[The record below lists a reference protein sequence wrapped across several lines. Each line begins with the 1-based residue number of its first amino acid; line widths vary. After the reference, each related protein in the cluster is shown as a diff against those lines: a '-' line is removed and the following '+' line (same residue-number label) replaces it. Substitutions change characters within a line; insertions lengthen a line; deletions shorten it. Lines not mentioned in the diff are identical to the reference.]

1 MTRRALSFVVPLL
14 ALGFAAGAGCSKSAP
29 RPPRPPR
36 PNVIFIL
43 LDTLR
48 SDRLSSYGYGKPT
61 TPNLDAFAKSGVLFE
76 QARSQAS
83 CTFPSVN
90 SMLTSRWPLHF
101 LGQPE
106 DRIGIPKEY
115 PALQEILKTAGYQTL
130 AVTASPIVRRSPSH
144 HNLHGGF
151 ERGFDVFDESCHIRR
166 ANCVNRRAAHHLNR
180 LEKPGP
186 FFLYLH
192 YMDVHSAYI
201 PPSPFKERFVEPYPE
216 ARPWILKGN
225 PRPIRRSLTGE
236 GRKVEMSARDVAY
249 MSGLYDGELAYL
261 DDQLRRLFEDLKQR
275 GLLDS
280 SIVIIA
286 ADHGEEFMEH
296 GRMIHCEVL
305 YDTSVHVPLIVRL
318 PPELRPRGEK
328 ASARIAALVENMDLA
343 PTILDYLGLQA
354 PGPLDGKSLRPL
366 IEQGTPLHDTS
377 FALQYALR
385 SATDGKAKLIFDQG
399 TGKFELHDLASD
411 RFETKDVLAANRRT
425 YFALRKKLEARMTA
439 LEGGFATK
447 GSLDAARE
455 GERQLKALG
464 YLQ

>member
-1 MTRRALSFVVPLL
+1 MYNRPDMTRRAISLSVGLLL
-14 ALGFAAGAGCSKSAP
+14 ALGFVGGAGCAKPA
-29 RPPRPPR
+29 PR

-48 SDRLSSYGYGKPT
+48 SDRLSSYGYAKPT
-61 TPNLDAFAKSGVLFE
+61 TPNLDAFAREGVLFE

-90 SMLTSRWPLHF
+90 SILTSRWPIHF

-106 DRIGIPKEY
+106 GRIGIPKEY
-115 PALQEILKTAGYQTL
+115 PALQEILKQSGYRTI
-130 AVTASPIVRRSPSH
+130 AVTASPIVRKSPSH
-144 HNLHGGF
+144 HNSFGGF
-151 ERGFDVFDESCHIRR
+151 ERGFDIFDESCPSRR
-166 ANCVNRRAAHHLNR
+166 ASCVNRRTERYLND
-180 LEKPGP
+180 LGNEP

-192 YMDVHSAYI
+192 YMDVHSSYI
-201 PPSPFKERFVEPYPE
+201 PPSPWRERFVAPYRQ

-236 GRKVEMSARDVAY
+236 GKKVVMSERDVAY

-261 DDQLRRLFEDLKQR
+261 DDQLRLLFADLRKR

-280 SIVIIA
+280 SIVVIA

-305 YDTSVHVPLIVRL
+305 YDTSIHVPMIVRL
-318 PPELRPRGEK
+318 PPGLRPQGAK
-328 ASARIAALVENMDLA
+328 ASGRISGLVENMDLT
-343 PTILDYLGLQA
+343 PTILDYLGVK
-354 PGPLDGKSLRPL
+354 PPTPLDGLSLRPL
-366 IEQGTPLHDTS
+366 IENGTPLHDTS

-385 SATDGKAKLIFDQG
+385 SATDGRSKLIFDPS
-399 TGKFELHDLASD
+399 TGRFALYDLATD
-411 RFETKDVLAANRRT
+411 RFEQKDVLAENRRT
-425 YFALRKKLEARMTA
+425 YSALRKKLEARMTA
-439 LEGGFATK
+439 LEGGLATE

>member
-1 MTRRALSFVVPLL
+1 MRIERVSSSPQPVARVPGLYNRAHMTRRAIFFVAPLL
-14 ALGFAAGAGCSKSAP
+14 ALGFAGNAGCSKPA
-29 RPPRPPR
+29 PR

-61 TPNLDAFAKSGVLFE
+61 TPNLDAFAKEGVLFE

-90 SMLTSRWPLHF
+90 SILTSRWPLHF
-101 LGQPE
+101 LGQAD

-151 ERGFDVFDESCHIRR
+151 ERGFDVFDETCHIRR
-166 ANCVNRRAAHHLNR
+166 ANCVNRRTAHHLNR
-180 LEKPGP
+180 LGEGP

-201 PPSPFKERFVEPYPE
+201 PPSPWKERFVEPYPE
-216 ARPWILKGN
+216 ARPWILMGN

-236 GRKVEMSARDVAY
+236 GRKVEMSPRDVAY

-261 DDQLRRLFEDLKQR
+261 DDQLRRLFADLKQR

-280 SIVIIA
+280 SIVIVA

-318 PPELRPRGEK
+318 PPSLRPRGEK
-328 ASARIAALVENMDLA
+328 ASARIAALVENMDLT
-343 PTILDYLGLQA
+343 PTILDYLGIK
-354 PGPLDGKSLRPL
+354 PPTPLDGVSLRPL
-366 IEQGTPLHDTS
+366 IENGTSLHDTS
-377 FALQYALR
+377 YALQYALR
-385 SATDGKAKLIFDQG
+385 SVPDGRTKLIFDPG
-399 TGKFELHDLASD
+399 TGKFELHDLAD
-411 RFETKDVLAANRRT
+411 VRFEQKDV
-425 YFALRKKLEARMTA
+425 
-439 LEGGFATK
+439 
-447 GSLDAARE
+447 
-455 GERQLKALG
+455 
-464 YLQ
+464 

>member
-1 MTRRALSFVVPLL
+1 MTRGRISLFLISLF
-14 ALGFAAGAGCSKSAP
+14 ALGLGGSAACRKPAL
-29 RPPRPPR
+29 R

-61 TPNLDAFAKSGVLFE
+61 TPNLDAFARGGVLFE

-90 SMLTSRWPLHF
+90 SILTSRWPLHF
-101 LGQPE
+101 LGQPG

-115 PALQEILKTAGYQTL
+115 PALQEILKASGYQTL
-130 AVTASPIVRRSPSH
+130 AVTASPIVRKSPSH
-144 HNLHGGF
+144 HNLYGGF
-151 ERGFDVFDESCHIRR
+151 DRGFDVFDESCHIRR
-166 ANCVNRRAAHHLNR
+166 ANCVNRRADHHLNR
-180 LEKPGP
+180 LGKGP

-201 PPSPFKERFVEPYPE
+201 PLSPWKERFVAPYPE

-236 GRKVEMSARDVAY
+236 GRKVEMSPRDVAY

-261 DDQLRRLFEDLKQR
+261 DDQLRELFADLKQR
-275 GLLDS
+275 DLLDT
-280 SIVIIA
+280 SIVIVA

-305 YDTSVHVPLIVRL
+305 YDTSVHVPMIVRL
-318 PPELRPRGEK
+318 PPELRPSGDK
-328 ASARIAALVENMDLA
+328 AAGRIAALVENLDLT
-343 PTILDYLGLQA
+343 PTILDYLGIKA

-366 IEQGTPLHDTS
+366 IEEGTPLHDTS
-377 FALQYALR
+377 YALQYALR
-385 SATDGKAKLIFDQG
+385 SATDGKSKLIFDQG

-411 RFETKDVLAANRRT
+411 RFEQKDVLAADRRT

-447 GSLDAARE
+447 GSLDSARE

>member
-1 MTRRALSFVVPLL
+1 MSRRALSFVLSLL
-14 ALGFAAGAGCSKSAP
+14 ALGFAAGAGCGKPASS
-29 RPPRPPR
+29 PPR

-48 SDRLSSYGYGKPT
+48 ADRLSAYGYAKPT
-61 TPNLDAFAKSGVLFE
+61 TPNLDAFAKEGLLFE
-76 QARSQAS
+76 QARSQAA

-90 SMLTSRWPLHF
+90 STLTSRWPLHF
-101 LGQPE
+101 LAQPE
-106 DRIGIPKEY
+106 ERIGIPKEY
-115 PALQEILKTAGYQTL
+115 PALQEILKAGGYQTL
-130 AVTASPIVRRSPSH
+130 AVTASPIVRKNPSH
-144 HNLHGGF
+144 HNKHGGF

-166 ANCVNRRAAHHLNR
+166 ASCVNRRAAHHLNR
-180 LEKPGP
+180 LGEGP

-236 GRKVEMSARDVAY
+236 GRKVEMSARDIAY

-261 DDQLRRLFEDLKQR
+261 DDQLRELFADLKQR
-275 GLLDS
+275 GLLDT
-280 SIVIIA
+280 SIVVVA

-305 YDTSVHVPLIVRL
+305 HDTSIHVPLIVRL
-318 PPELRPRGEK
+318 PPDLRPRGK
-328 ASARIAALVENMDLA
+328 GAGRIEALVENLDLT
-343 PTILDYLGLQA
+343 PTILDYLKIEP
-354 PGPLDGKSLRPL
+354 PGPLDGKSLRML
-366 IEQGTPLHDTS
+366 IEGGAPPHDMS
-377 FALQYALR
+377 YALQYAQR
-385 SATDGKAKLIFDQG
+385 SATDGRAKLIFDQ
-399 TGKFELHDLASD
+399 ASGRFQLFDHTAD
-411 RFETKDVLAANRRT
+411 RLETKDVLAANRRT
-425 YFALRKKLEARMTA
+425 YYALRKKLEARMTA

>member
-1 MTRRALSFVVPLL
+1 MTRRTISLVVLLL
-14 ALGFAAGAGCSKSAP
+14 ALGLCGNAGCAKPA
-29 RPPRPPR
+29 PR

-48 SDRLSSYGYGKPT
+48 SDRLSSYGYPKPT
-61 TPNLDAFAKSGVLFE
+61 TPNLDAFAKEGVLFE

-90 SMLTSRWPLHF
+90 SILTSRWPLHF

-115 PALQEILKTAGYQTL
+115 VTLQEILGQSGYQTI

-151 ERGFDVFDESCHIRR
+151 ERGFDVFDETCHIRR
-166 ANCVNRRAAHHLNR
+166 ANCVNRRTQHHLNR
-180 LEKPGP
+180 LAKGP

-216 ARPWILKGN
+216 ARPWILMGN

-236 GRKVEMSARDVAY
+236 GRRVEMSARDVAY

-261 DDQLRRLFEDLKQR
+261 DDQLRQLFADLKER

-280 SIVIIA
+280 SIVVVA

-318 PPELRPRGEK
+318 PPELRPRGAK
-328 ASARIAALVENMDLA
+328 ASPRIAALVENLDLT
-343 PTILDYLGLQA
+343 PTILDYLGMK
-354 PGPLDGKSLRPL
+354 PPTPLDGVSLRPL

-385 SATDGKAKLIFDQG
+385 SATDGRSKLIFDQG
-399 TGKFELHDLASD
+399 SGRFELHDMATD
-411 RFETKDVLAANRRT
+411 RLEQKDVLAAQRRT

-439 LEGGFATK
+439 LEGGFATA
-447 GSLDAARE
+447 GSLAAARE

>member
-1 MTRRALSFVVPLL
+1 MARRPVVYAVSLLLLSL
-14 ALGFAAGAGCSKSAP
+14 ASGTACGKPAQK
-29 RPPRPPR
+29 

-48 SDRLSSYGYGKPT
+48 YDRLGAYGYAKPT
-61 TPNLDAFAKSGVLFE
+61 TPHLDAFAKEGVLFE
-76 QARSQAS
+76 QARSQAA

-90 SMLTSRWPLHF
+90 SILTSRWPLHF
-101 LGQPE
+101 LGQP
-106 DRIGIPKEY
+106 DNQIGIPKEY
-115 PALQEILKTAGYQTL
+115 PALPEILQSNGYQTL
-130 AVTASPIVRRSPSH
+130 AVTASPIVRKNPSH
-144 HNLHGGF
+144 HNMHGGF
-151 ERGFDVFDESCHIRR
+151 ERGFNVFDESCHIRR
-166 ANCVNRRAAHHLNR
+166 ASCVNRRASHHLNR
-180 LEKPGP
+180 IDPKTP

-201 PPSPFKERFVEPYPE
+201 PPSPWKERFVEPYPE

-261 DDQLRRLFEDLKQR
+261 DAQLGELFAQLDKD

-280 SIVIIA
+280 SIVVVA

-305 YDTSVHVPLIVRL
+305 YETSIHVPLIVRF
-318 PPELRPRGEK
+318 PPALRTKGAK
-328 ASARIAALVENMDLA
+328 ARIGELVENLDVT
-343 PTILDYLGLQA
+343 PTLLDYLGIQP
-354 PGPLDGKSLRPL
+354 PGPVDGKSLRPL
-366 IEQGTPLHDTS
+366 IEEGTPLHDGS
-377 FALQYALR
+377 YSLQYAQR
-385 SATDGKAKLIFDQG
+385 SATDGRGKLIFDPG
-399 TGKFELHDLASD
+399 TGRFQLHMLASD
-411 RFETKDVLAANRRT
+411 PLEQKDVLAAERRT

-439 LEGGFATK
+439 LEGGLATQ
-447 GSLDAARE
+447 GSLEAARE